1 MEEIKMNNKE
11 LHYKRLIREYD
22 LKRSRAEALML
33 KHQEEVY
40 EKVPEIKH
48 IDDKLSQSGIALVRS
63 MLTSPTGNSI
73 EDFKKN
79 ADDLA
84 LTKKML
90 LVEAGYPKDY
100 LDTVYECPHCKDT
113 GFIGSKPCSCFK
125 QNLVNIAYEQSNLK
139 HILAVE
145 NFTNFNINYYSKET
159 IEGSNLSPY
168 HNMSR
173 IYQYC
178 VGFIENFEFER
189 ANLLFYGQTGLGKTF
204 LCNCIAKELLDKG
217 YTVLYLTAPQLF
229 KLFDEARFHREDML
243 DNAKDILNTLTE
255 ADLLI
260 IDDLGSEAATSISLS
275 EFFDVLNTRY
285 LNQNSTI
292 ISTNLPPNDW
302 KNYYSERIVSRIFG
316 NYTTMKFI
324 GNDIRILKKYQKK

>member
-1 MEEIKMNNKE
+1 MNNKE

-22 LKRSRAEALML
+22 LKRSRAEARML
-33 KHQEEVY
+33 KRQEEIY
-40 EKVPEIKH
+40 EKIPEIKH
-48 IDDKLSQSGIALVRS
+48 IDDTLSQSGIALVRS
-63 MLTSPTGNSI
+63 MLTAPNGCSI
-73 EDFKKN
+73 EHFKQN
-79 ADDLA
+79 ADELA

-90 LVEAGYPKDY
+90 LVEAGYSEDY
-100 LDTVYECPHCKDT
+100 LSVDYECPHCKDT
-113 GFIGSKPCSCFK
+113 GFIGNEPCSCFK
-125 QNLVNIAYEQSNLK
+125 QNLVNIAYKQSNLQ

-145 NFTNFNINYYSKET
+145 NFSNFNIEYYSKEN
-159 IEGSNLSPY
+159 IEGTNISPY
-168 HNMSR
+168 RNMTR

-178 VGFIENFEFER
+178 VGFIEKFEFER
-189 ANLLFYGQTGLGKTF
+189 ANLLFHGQTGLGKTF

-229 KLFDEARFHREDML
+229 KLFDEARFHREDMQ
-243 DNAKDILNTLTE
+243 DNAKDILNTLTT

-260 IDDLGSEAATSISLS
+260 IDDLGSESTTSISLS

-292 ISTNLPPNDW
+292 ISTNLAPNDW

-316 NYTTMKFI
+316 NYTTLKFI
-324 GNDIRILKKYQKK
+324 GNDIRILKKYQKNK